1 MCVYIYLIVGEGD
14 LNADVFVKNTRSCQL
29 RYKAQHQ
36 YLQGKQS
43 NNLMYKSILSHQKNK
58 KIMKVLEEVQI
69 IKFLPGRTITDSS
82 LANFIQKSTSSIIP
96 SSSGRFSFTCYQ
108 KGEKKIFKCLCWS
121 TSLIVCIYVLTIAT
135 MDPSGLCG
143 QVRQGI
149 SWILSYKM
157 SAASLIVVRIFE

>member
-1 MCVYIYLIVGEGD
+1 MGKGIWTRTSLLKILGAVSYAIKLNISIYKESNQTILCIK
-14 LNADVFVKNTRSCQL
+14 VFLVT
-29 RYKAQHQ
+29 
-36 YLQGKQS
+36 
-43 NNLMYKSILSHQKNK
+43 K
-58 KIMKVLEEVQI
+58 KKKKLMKVLEEVQI
-69 IKFLPGRTITDSS
+69 VKFLPGRTITDSS

>member
-14 LNADVFVKNTRSCQL
+14 LNTDVFVENTRRCQL

-82 LANFIQKSTSSIIP
+82 LANFIQKSTSSIMP
-96 SSSGRFSFTCYQ
+96 SSSGRFSFNCYQ
-108 KGEKKIFKCLCWS
+108 KGEKNS
-121 TSLIVCIYVLTIAT
+121 SNVYVEA
-135 MDPSGLCG
+135 
-143 QVRQGI
+143 QI
-149 SWILSYKM
+149 S
-157 SAASLIVVRIFE
+157 

>member
-1 MCVYIYLIVGEGD
+1 MGKGIWTRTSLLKILGGVSYAIK
-14 LNADVFVKNTRSCQL
+14 LNISLYKESNQTILCIKVFLVT
-29 RYKAQHQ
+29 
-36 YLQGKQS
+36 
-43 NNLMYKSILSHQKNK
+43 K
-58 KIMKVLEEVQI
+58 KKKKLMKVLEVQI
-69 IKFLPGRTITDSS
+69 VKFLPGRTITDSS